1 MNKKILI
8 IMLLFSFISIFFV
21 YHDDFL
27 YKDPIM
33 KIEKIEK
40 ISAEKLENPLG
51 FKEKHYTLKITGVIT
66 NTKDKGKKKTLE
78 HEETFSSV
86 VTEKLKK
93 GDKLIISGS
102 DITLKRDF
110 YIAIMIVLFINLLYI
125 TGSSKGLL
133 SILSLVLNLIIFYI
147 GLSLYFKGVNL
158 LFLCVIEMILFS
170 CLSLIITSGFNKM
183 TISAIISSIISIIV
197 MLVLMLIV
205 VYTTKYKGIN
215 FNEIAFL
222 TVPLEDV
229 VLPEL
234 LLGTTGAIMDVA
246 ITISSSIRELIEK
259 DSNISKEN
267 LLKSSKEIGKDIMS
281 TMSNVLFFT
290 YLCAG
295 LPIFV
300 LALRNGFSMYN
311 YISTNFTLE
320 LTRFLT
326 GSIGIILTIPVAARV
341 SVKLMKRGKVNE

>member
-8 IMLLFSFISIFFV
+8 IMLLFSLISIFFV

-33 KIEKIEK
+33 KIEKIDR

-66 NTKDKGKKKTLE
+66 NTKDKGRKKTLE
-78 HEETFSSV
+78 HEETSSSV
-86 VTEKLKK
+86 VTDKLKK

-125 TGSSKGLL
+125 TGLSKGLL

-197 MLVLMLIV
+197 MLVIMLIV

-234 LLGTTGAIMDVA
+234 LLGGVGAIMDVA

-259 DSNISKEN
+259 DPSISKEN
-267 LLKSSKEIGKDIMS
+267 LFKSSKEIGKDIMS

-295 LPIFV
+295 LPIFA